1 MATSTKKS
9 SKASAKTTTKVKT
22 TNSKAKVEA
31 KKPIEKTEKTEK
43 VTEKTSVKSSVG
55 NKSSVSKVSAGS
67 SMDRLKALLRF
78 SSLMHLALIGISIF
92 ALKQASTEWLWNA
105 QARDLFAAGNKV
117 DLGPSSEVI
126 ATVQNRYVLAAVL
139 VVSLFMTVLLLTK
152 YWSRYAASVKAHVSG
167 LRWLFLGV
175 SGALMLEFASMLA
188 GVQDVFTLKV
198 IGVLVLA
205 GAMFGWFAERENKLS
220 GGSHKLGV
228 YLSGF
233 VYALATLPM
242 LASLIGTTVFNQQ
255 RFAWFVYVVV
265 AASIFGLALTH
276 RILRSSLSKN
286 SKLDYSVYEYRY
298 FFYDLVVKVVI
309 VLSLV
314 FGYMKV

>member
-31 KKPIEKTEKTEK
+31 KKPIEKTEK
-43 VTEKTSVKSSVG
+43 VTEKTSVKSSV
-55 NKSSVSKVSAGS
+55 SKVSAGS
-67 SMDRLKALLRF
+67 PMDRLKALLRF

-126 ATVQNRYVLAAVL
+126 ATVQNRYVLAAFL

-152 YWSRYAASVKAHVSG
+152 YWSRYAVSVKANVSG

-265 AASIFGLALTH
+265 AASIVGLALTH